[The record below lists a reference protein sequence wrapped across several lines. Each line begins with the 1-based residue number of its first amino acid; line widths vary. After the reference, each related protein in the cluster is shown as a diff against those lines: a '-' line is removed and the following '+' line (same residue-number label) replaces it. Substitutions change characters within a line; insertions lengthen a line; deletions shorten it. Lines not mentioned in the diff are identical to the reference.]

1 MGENDKNENVHVGRQ
16 DNTQVRRP
24 IIQERFRQATP
35 AEKIRGLLTMY
46 GTPKQPQLSSD
57 TRTSEKKELD
67 RKAGE
72 LELYRQKE
80 EEQKQAERQLALGL
94 GTTAAVIGSQ
104 FTPAAPVVNT
114 ALAAHSGINLAEQYH
129 EGTLG
134 FNGETALNTLGVTF
148 PGFKYIGKWRPF
160 LPKGTP
166 TTVYRQGNPE
176 MLDDYLK
183 SGMVRPISK
192 ELVNAKRAEDASKS
206 NGSKKLIS
214 LIRKDFSNDLM
225 FNRGYP
231 FYGNPF
237 LFDTK
242 SYKVAVVGDMNNSS
256 ALWKQRF
263 HKGHKNIFEPYMGDA
278 KQAPLSEFDIY
289 TRAPFGFGWF
299 KNLKTGNKPV
309 SRSIVQSQN
318 TEEYLYTPDELVK
331 SGDFAKGKQMAV
343 KFFEHPVVQQS
354 YKYNQELAKRLGIIV
369 PDKNATEVVKQP
381 VKIAYKKLD
390 NEIAN
395 VAQSHYGDPDA
406 VITMDWSMY
415 PLKDLRQAV
424 IHENLHRG
432 FYGAPLRLPAMSKDY
447 YNNIYKPE
455 YRFWE
460 WKTKKLLKP
469 EYHNGYLADI
479 HGGEAGT
486 NFIDLGRDLGL
497 KLGQKYPGYETVK
510 AMLENYKGFKRFMI
524 PQLNDSK
531 AGMRHVWDAMT
542 GKYFTPT
549 AITAGAIGSLNET
562 TNK

>member
-1 MGENDKNENVHVGRQ
+1 MGENNKNENVHVERQ
-16 DNTQVRRP
+16 DNIQVRRP
-24 IIQERFRQATP
+24 VLQERFQKASP
-35 AEKIRGLLTMY
+35 AKQIESYLKIY
-46 GTPKQPQLSSD
+46 GVPQQPVLSSD
-57 TRTSEKKELD
+57 TRTREQKEMN

-72 LELYRQKE
+72 LELYRQKR

-94 GTTAAVIGSQ
+94 GTTAAVVGAQ
-104 FTPAAPVVNT
+104 FTPAVPVVNT

-183 SGMVRPISK
+183 SGMVRPIP
-192 ELVNAKRAEDASKS
+192 EEVVAAKRSEDITKS
-206 NGSKKLIS
+206 GITLA
-214 LIRKDFSNDLM
+214 RKYFTDDLM
-225 FNRGYP
+225 FNREYP
-231 FYGNPF
+231 FYSNPF
-237 LFDTK
+237 LFDNK
-242 SYKVAVVGDMNNSS
+242 AYKVAIVGDMDKSS
-256 ALWKQRF
+256 AVWKQRF
-263 HKGHKNIFEPYMGDA
+263 HKGHKTIFEPYMGDV

-299 KNLKTGNKPV
+299 KNLKTGNTPV
-309 SRSIVQSQN
+309 SRSIIQGQN
-318 TEEYLYTPDELVK
+318 TGEYLYTPDELVK

-343 KFFEHPVVQQS
+343 KFFEHPIVQQS
-354 YKYNQELAKRLGIIV
+354 YKHNQELAKRLGITV
-369 PDKNATEVVKQP
+369 PDKNAAEVVKQP
-381 VKIAYKKLD
+381 VSVKYKNLED
-390 NEIAN
+390 NEIAQI
-395 VAQSHYGDPDA
+395 AQAYYGDDTA
-406 VITMDWSMY
+406 EIIMNWKY
-415 PLKDLRQAV
+415 RPLKDLRQAV

-432 FYGAPLRLPAMSKDY
+432 FYGAPLKLPNVSKEY

-469 EYHNGYLADI
+469 EYYNDGYIADI
-479 HGGEAGT
+479 YSGEAGA
-486 NFIDLGRDLGL
+486 NLIDLGRDLGL

-510 AMLENYKGFKRFMI
+510 AMLENYKGFKSFLI
-524 PQLNDSK
+524 PKLNDSR

-549 AITAGAIGSLNET
+549 AITAGTIGSLNKT